1 MGKRRESRLK
11 KIIDN
16 KIPAVVC
23 SQFEDR
29 FIGYNVVAKDYFIA
43 FPRKYTGL
51 IEHPLKTRANNLKD
65 IMIIPFGEEDEVFF
79 NNNLNKFKKAYETEG
94 EKVFET
100 VYGSL
105 KEIRSSQ
112 GTIR

>member
-29 FIGYNVVAKDYFIA
+29 FIGYNVSGKRLLHSIS
-43 FPRKYTGL
+43 PKIHR
-51 IEHPLKTRANNLKD
+51 
-65 IMIIPFGEEDEVFF
+65 F
-79 NNNLNKFKKAYETEG
+79 N
-94 EKVFET
+94 
-100 VYGSL
+100 
-105 KEIRSSQ
+105 
-112 GTIR
+112 

>member
-1 MGKRRESRLK
+1 MGQKGKSRLK
-11 KIIDN
+11 TIVEK

-29 FIGYNVVAKDYFIA
+29 FVGYNVVAKDYFIA

-51 IEHPLKTRANNLKD
+51 IGHPLKTRAINLKN
-65 IMIIPFGEEDEVFF
+65 IMIIPFGEEDEIFF
-79 NNNLNKFKKAYETEG
+79 NNNLDKFKKAYEAGG

-100 VYGSL
+100 IYGSL
-105 KEIRSSQ
+105 KELQSSK

>member
-1 MGKRRESRLK
+1 MGQKSKSRLK
-11 KIIDN
+11 TIVEK

-29 FIGYNVVAKDYFIA
+29 FVGYNVIAKDYFIA

-51 IEHPLKTRANNLKD
+51 IGHPLKTRATHLKD
-65 IMIIPFGEEDEVFF
+65 IMIIPFGQEDEVFF
-79 NNNLNKFKKAYETEG
+79 NNNLDKFKKAYETEG

-100 VYGSL
+100 IYGSL
-105 KEIRSSQ
+105 KELQNSKGAIR
-112 GTIR
+112 